1 MTLNLITLIY
11 ISSFTQVDALLH
23 KYAAKGVDVNELSS
37 VIKHES
43 AVAKVDPVLITRLVL
58 LESRGLA
65 HATNK
70 KTGDHGLL
78 QINKRT
84 AMAYKLHNSCL
95 YNLQCNLR
103 AGIRILKD
111 MQKWKNYRVCCFNV
125 GRRLD
130 DKKKACESY
139 IKKLNSFK

>member
-1 MTLNLITLIY
+1 MVLNILTLIY
-11 ISSFTQVDALLH
+11 ISNFNQVDALLH

-58 LESRGLA
+58 LESRGLSQA
-65 HATNK
+65 KNK
-70 KTGDHGLL
+70 RTGDHGLL
-78 QINKRT
+78 QINKNT
-84 AMAYKLHNSCL
+84 AMAYNLNSKCL
-95 YNLQCNLR
+95 YDMRCNLK